1 MSKATTNAISDGV
14 SVKNAPAAKKDT
26 ATTVRVFL
34 PLLEDTG
41 TDTKVDQT
49 ETVLVNGI
57 VTQIRGRQGSGF
69 PAAEEQ
75 VPESVKQEERYESG

>member
-1 MSKATTNAISDGV
+1 MPKATTNAISDGV
-14 SVKNAPAAKKDT
+14 SVKNAPASKKEKV
-26 ATTVRVFL
+26 TTVRVFL

-57 VTQIRGRQGSGF
+57 ATQIRRG
-69 PAAEEQ
+69 EYVDVK
-75 VPESVKQEERYESG
+75 VPVFLQLKNKYPNL

>member
-26 ATTVRVFL
+26 FTTVRVFL

-57 VTQIRGRQGSGF
+57 VTQIRRG
-69 PAAEEQ
+69 EYVDVK
-75 VPESVKQEERYESG
+75 VPVFLQLKNKYPNL

>member
-1 MSKATTNAISDGV
+1 MPKATTNAINDGV
-14 SVKNAPAAKKDT
+14 SVKNAPAAKKEKV
-26 ATTVRVFL
+26 TTVRVFL

-57 VTQIRGRQGSGF
+57 ATQIRRG
-69 PAAEEQ
+69 EYVDVK
-75 VPESVKQEERYESG
+75 VPVFLQLKNKYPNL